1 MKMLQKIGDF
11 KGIDIEVI
19 KGFNNIVYSG
29 LLDEAP
35 AEIKQMSYIR
45 TEPNVKNSKLVFVV

>member
-1 MKMLQKIGDF
+1 MRMLQKIGDF

-35 AEIKQMSYIR
+35 AEIKA
-45 TEPNVKNSKLVFVV
+45 EEEVKND

>member
-1 MKMLQKIGDF
+1 MRMLQKIGDF
-11 KGIDIEVI
+11 KGIDIEVRR
-19 KGFNNIVYSG
+19 GFNNIVYSG

-35 AEIKQMSYIR
+35 SEIKQMNYIR

>member
-1 MKMLQKIGDF
+1 MLQKIGDF

-19 KGFNNIVYSG
+19 QGFNNIVYSG

-35 AEIKQMSYIR
+35 AEIKQMNYIR
-45 TEPNVKNSKLVFVV
+45 TEPNIKNSKLVFVV

>member
-1 MKMLQKIGDF
+1 MLQKIGDF